1 MLAKVS
7 TGTELAQAMSHLAY
21 GDGLQKMTVV
31 DANKTVYL
39 DGAIV
44 PRARRLAS
52 GGILRAFTSLEVLE
66 GRVDKIAET
75 RVCVIG
81 DETALEEEHVLF
93 RHGN

>member
-1 MLAKVS
+1 VLIS
-7 TGTELAQAMSHLAY
+7 PE
-21 GDGLQKMTVV
+21 
-31 DANKTVYL
+31 
-39 DGAIV
+39 
-44 PRARRLAS
+44 S